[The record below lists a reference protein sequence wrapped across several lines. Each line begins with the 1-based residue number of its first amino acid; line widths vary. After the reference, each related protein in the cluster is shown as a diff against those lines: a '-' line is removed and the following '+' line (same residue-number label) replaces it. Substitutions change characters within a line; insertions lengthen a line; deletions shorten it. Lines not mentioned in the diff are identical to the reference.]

1 MYLYPSWTNWWA
13 RHISFKLL
21 MCTNW
26 ENENEI
32 VNSTTHFTW
41 FYAIHQSFL
50 PKHSHNLKLKGAPH
64 VCYNDCYVNDVEHW
78 PKFPHRSS
86 FFLEQIIPKLR
97 ETNRE
102 EFFVIIFS
110 HAKKNMKILAKQ
122 GKFSITDISSV
133 PWFKKGS
140 FKNDI
145 KIGSKSLRQIWA
157 FCFLLCCYSS
167 CCMIIN

>member
-1 MYLYPSWTNWWA
+1 MSAAYQLQAVDVYKLGKWKWNCQFNYTFYMILCNTPI
-13 RHISFKLL
+13 ISAQTFP
-21 MCTNW
+21 
-26 ENENEI
+26 
-32 VNSTTHFTW
+32 
-41 FYAIHQSFL
+41 QR
-50 PKHSHNLKLKGAPH
+50 
-64 VCYNDCYVNDVEHW
+64 YVNDVEHW

-102 EFFVIIFS
+102 EFFVIIF
-110 HAKKNMKILAKQ
+110 LAKQ

>member
-1 MYLYPSWTNWWA
+1 MSAAYQLQAVDVYKLGKWKWNCQFNYTFYMILCNTPI
-13 RHISFKLL
+13 ISAQTFPQPQTLR
-21 MCTNW
+21 
-26 ENENEI
+26 
-32 VNSTTHFTW
+32 
-41 FYAIHQSFL
+41 
-50 PKHSHNLKLKGAPH
+50 GPH
-64 VCYNDCYVNDVEHW
+64 VCYNNCWVNDVEHW
-78 PKFPHRSS
+78 SKFPNRSS

-122 GKFSITDISSV
+122 GKFSVTDISSV

-145 KIGSKSLRQIWA
+145 KIGSESLRQIWA
-157 FCFLLCCYSS
+157 FRFLLCCYSS